1 MMENL
6 LKELQEQ
13 DEMLKKIF
21 ARREELAKI
30 AKENNI
36 YNELW
41 DKLHDDKK
49 SHYSF

>member
-21 ARREELAKI
+21 ARREEIAEMAK
-30 AKENNI
+30 KNNT

-41 DKLHDDKK
+41 EKLYADRK

>member
-1 MMENL
+1 MENL
-6 LKELQEQ
+6 LKELQKQ

-21 ARREELAKI
+21 TRREEI
-30 AKENNI
+30 AEMTKKNNT